1 VAERQVAVV
10 VLTQGTRPED
20 LHRGIS
26 SVLAQTGVTTDVVV
40 VGNGWDPATAEPPL
54 PAGVR
59 TLHLEENLGIPAGR
73 NKGVPLVSGDILLF
87 LDDDASIP
95 STTFITDA
103 IAHLER
109 DESVGMIQPRIV
121 DPSGKMSPRRWIP
134 RIRKGDP
141 GHSSAVFSVCEA
153 VIVMPRRVFD
163 AAGGWAAPFFYAHE
177 GIDLAWKVWDQGL
190 RTWYAG
196 DLIANHPAVSPTR
209 HSYYY
214 RLNARNRVW
223 LARRNLPAVLIPF
236 YVGSW
241 TGIQII
247 RWFRQPAVLRAW
259 FGGWSEGWRSD
270 PGERRPL
277 RWSTVWRMT
286 LAGRPP
292 IV

>member
-1 VAERQVAVV
+1 VAEPQVAVV

-54 PAGVR
+54 PPGVR

-73 NKGVPLVSGDILLF
+73 NRGVPLVSGDILLF

-95 STTFITDA
+95 STTFLTDA

-241 TGIQII
+241 TGIQIL

-286 LAGRPP
+286 VAGRPP

>member
-95 STTFITDA
+95 STTFLTDA

-241 TGIQII
+241 TGIQIL

>member
-1 VAERQVAVV
+1 VAEPQVAVV

-54 PAGVR
+54 PPGVR

-73 NKGVPLVSGDILLF
+73 NRGVPLVSGDILLF

-95 STTFITDA
+95 STTFLTDA

-241 TGIQII
+241 TGIQIL

-277 RWSTVWRMT
+277 RWSTIWRMT
-286 LAGRPP
+286 VAGRPP